1 MTAHKRSSPSSYRGR
16 QADRPRE
23 RACGSRRTWN
33 EDKGR
38 SEIVAAIMYLGETL
52 DDAGHTVD
60 KWMVKGGDKHAAW
73 FDYQTGI
80 GLREGERG
88 CEKPVYPDLDEV
100 LECLVLD
107 YDADNSIDSLI
118 DELGYDYQAAFKLS
132 AKLRENKEKLAEWL
146 NAEQREMFRDV

>member
-1 MTAHKRSSPSSYRGR
+1 
-16 QADRPRE
+16 
-23 RACGSRRTWN
+23 
-33 EDKGR
+33 
-38 SEIVAAIMYLGETL
+38 MYLGETL
-52 DDAGHTVD
+52 DDAGHTGD
-60 KWMVKGGDKHAAW
+60 KGMVKGGDKHAAW